1 MMETEKF
8 FGFYW
13 M

>member
-8 FGFYW
+8 GKG
-13 M
+13 